1 MRTSRLWQISLSV
14 TGPIEDLATSA
25 LEQVT
30 GASAASYT
38 NARTG
43 RTVVSV
49 YLPELPG
56 GSAVGLTATLRAELR
71 ARGAPATVPLR
82 IRQLRPTDWAEAWK
96 RHFRPLMLGRS
107 LLIKPEWSRRRAQPG
122 QRVLVLNP
130 GLSFGTGQHPTTRYC
145 LREGICLIRRLRGTR
160 PLGVLDLGTG
170 SGILALAAAKLG
182 CAPVDALD
190 ADPIAV
196 RVARANARANGLEGK
211 VRFWCADLRHLPEE
225 SARRRYDLVFANL
238 QTDLLLAAARAITTR
253 IKPGGHLLVAGVL
266 TREFAMV
273 RRVYEQH
280 GLRRLAGAQS
290 GEWRS
295 GTFVRDARDGP
306 AKKFECRALGMVYTG
321 RQLEAAD
328 AILLER

>member
-1 MRTSRLWQISLSV
+1 MGTSRLWQISLSV

-30 GASAASYT
+30 GASAVSYT
-38 NARTG
+38 DARSG
-43 RTVVSV
+43 RTEVSV

-56 GSAVGLTATLRAELR
+56 GSAAGLLATLRADLR

-82 IRQLRPTDWAEAWK
+82 IRKLRPTDWAEAWK
-96 RHFRPLMLGRS
+96 RHFRPLVLGRS
-107 LLIKPEWSRRRAQPG
+107 LLIKPGWIRRRAQPG

-145 LREGICLIRRLRGTR
+145 LREGIRLIQRLRGKR
-160 PLGVLDLGTG
+160 PVAVLDLGSG

-182 CAPVDALD
+182 CAPVHALD
-190 ADPIAV
+190 ADPVAV

-211 VRFWCADLRHLPEE
+211 VRFRCADLRHLPR

-238 QTDLLLAAARAITTR
+238 QTDLLLAAARAITAR
-253 IKPGGHLLVAGVL
+253 VKPGGHLLVAGML
-266 TREFAMV
+266 NREFAMV

-280 GLRRLAGAQS
+280 GLRRLAGARS

-295 GTFVRDARDGP
+295 GTFVRDARDGLV
-306 AKKFECRALGMVYTG
+306 KK
-321 RQLEAAD
+321 
-328 AILLER
+328 I